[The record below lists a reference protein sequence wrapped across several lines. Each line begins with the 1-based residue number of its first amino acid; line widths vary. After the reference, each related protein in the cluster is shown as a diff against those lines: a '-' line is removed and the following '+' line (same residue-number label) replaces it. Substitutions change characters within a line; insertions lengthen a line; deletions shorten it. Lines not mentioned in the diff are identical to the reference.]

1 MTEPHRSSAPDE
13 AAFTAFVAARW
24 SALYRTAYLLVH
36 DHAHAEDLVQAALAQ
51 TWASWPTIREVEAA
65 EAYTR
70 TVLLNT
76 ARSWF
81 RRKSWGEK
89 PVEVLPE
96 PEGHARPEDDDRW
109 LLEEIGRLPRR
120 QRAVVVLRFYEDMSV
135 AQAAHT
141 LGISEG
147 TVKSQTHLA
156 LRRLRA
162 VLGDEL
168 VEAVEATS

>member
-1 MTEPHRSSAPDE
+1 MTEPDRRTEPDE

-24 SALYRTAYLLVH
+24 PALYRTAYLLVH

-51 TWASWPTIREVEAA
+51 TWAKWRTIREVEAA

-81 RRKSWGEK
+81 RRKSWGER
-89 PVEVLPE
+89 PVEALPE
-96 PEGHARPEDDDRW
+96 PRDQRPADDDRW
-109 LLEEIGRLPRR
+109 LLEEIGRLPQR

-135 AQAAHT
+135 AQTAHT
-141 LGISEG
+141 LGITEG

-168 VEAVEATS
+168 VEAVEAAS